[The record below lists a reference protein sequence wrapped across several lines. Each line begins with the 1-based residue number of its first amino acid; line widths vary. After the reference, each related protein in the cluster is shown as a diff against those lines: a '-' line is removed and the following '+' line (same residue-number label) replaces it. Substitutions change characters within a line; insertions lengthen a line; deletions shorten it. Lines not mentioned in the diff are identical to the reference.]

1 MAGDKM
7 QVMSNTLAEI
17 ISQEAMDNYVEESI
31 EYLIATHQ
39 TGVNDAILARVRQIH
54 TFLKEHK
61 QQLSLADAATR
72 ANARKNLSRLE
83 TYLRNY
89 CIVKNIDEARLYRE
103 QDIEKAGS
111 RNWLRKLVAMGVV
124 ATVIAGSGIYAK
136 QTKYPTANAHSTN
149 QLHVYTVKRGETAN
163 KISQKIFGTEN
174 YGSAILEY
182 NRLNN
187 KKFSKI
193 LHEKEEI
200 LIPKKD
206 WISKYKNSKYV
217 TRKN

>member
-1 MAGDKM
+1 M
-7 QVMSNTLAEI
+7 QVISNTLAQI
-17 ISQEAMDNYVEESI
+17 ISQETMENYVDESI

-39 TGVNDAILARVRQIH
+39 TGLNEAILARVRQIH
-54 TFLKEHK
+54 TFLKENK
-61 QQLSLADAATR
+61 QHLGIVDAATR
-72 ANARKNLSRLE
+72 ANARRSLSRLE

-89 CIVKNIDEARLYRE
+89 CIVKNIDEQRLYRE
-103 QDIEKAGS
+103 QDVEKAGTS
-111 RNWLRKLVAMGVV
+111 NWLRKLVAMGVV

-136 QTKYPTANAHSTN
+136 QTKYSMANAHSTSK
-149 QLHVYTVKRGETAN
+149 LSVYTVKRGETAN
-163 KISQKIFGTEN
+163 KISKKIFGTET

-187 KKFSKI
+187 KKFSKV
-193 LHEKEEI
+193 LQEKEEI

-206 WISKYKNSKYV
+206 WVSKYTKSKYV